1 MIGAS
6 EAVRYPQD
14 EPLRRA
20 SWATSSAPQFS
31 KVPEVALGFWIIKIL
46 ATTLGETGGDAVTM
60 SMNLGYAVG
69 TLIFLAIFLATVT
82 VHIRSKSFNAYLYW
96 LTIVATTTVGTT
108 IADFVDRSLGIGYL
122 GGSTLLF
129 ACLMASLAVWR
140 WSEGTVSVNTI
151 VTPKAETFYWVTI
164 LFSQT
169 LGTALGDWVADTN
182 DLGYGGGAILFAGAL
197 VVILV
202 LYAFT
207 QTSRVTLFWAAFIL
221 TRPLGATLGDLLD
234 KPADQRR
241 LRDQPLSRLRDP
253 RRAYRRADC
262 SVAAEGR
269 RPSRRAWRRSAD
281 WLRRRLRPRQNKK
294 APTLDSARLHLRDK
308 IADVLEVN
316 RHERRGEV
324 VAHAGNDD
332 QFGAGDA
339 LGGVL
344 GARPRG

>member
-6 EAVRYPQD
+6 EALRFPQD
-14 EPLRRA
+14 EPLRQVSVA
-20 SWATSSAPQFS
+20 SSSAPRFS
-31 KVPEVALGFWIIKIL
+31 KVPEVTLGFWVIKIL

-69 TLIFLAIFLATVT
+69 TLIFLAIFLAAVSAQ
-82 VHIRSKSFNAYLYW
+82 VRSKSFNAYLYW

-129 ACLMASLAVWR
+129 ACLAASLAVWR
-140 WSEGTVSVNTI
+140 WSEGTVSVNRI

-169 LGTALGDWVADTN
+169 FGTALGDWVADTN

-197 VVILV
+197 LIV
-202 LYAFT
+202 LASYAFT

-234 KPADQRR
+234 KPVISGGFEISRYLASAILAGLIVAMIAVLPQRAAAH
-241 LRDQPLSRLRDP
+241 PGAHGE
-253 RRAYRRADC
+253 RA
-262 SVAAEGR
+262 G
-269 RPSRRAWRRSAD
+269 
-281 WLRRRLRPRQNKK
+281 
-294 APTLDSARLHLRDK
+294 
-308 IADVLEVN
+308 
-316 RHERRGEV
+316 
-324 VAHAGNDD
+324 
-332 QFGAGDA
+332 
-339 LGGVL
+339 
-344 GARPRG
+344 